1 MLSKDKILQSIIDK
15 TPANLKRQII
25 NSDKV
30 KDLVINPLFK
40 EYGEVIDFCLK
51 SETRE
56 IHLKVLLVGEKEP
69 IDVDIEGYE
78 LIDDEVSP
86 CIVIKKCATS
96 RQWMTVLAEKF
107 LYEKALPIPK
117 EKFALV
123 KSILV

>member
-15 TPANLKRQII
+15 TPAGLKSRII

-30 KDLVINPLFK
+30 KDTIINPLVK
-40 EYGEVIDFCLK
+40 EYGEVIEFCLK
-51 SETRE
+51 PEKRE

-69 IDVDIEGYE
+69 IDVDIFGYD
-78 LIDDEVSP
+78 LVDDEVSP
-86 CIVIKKCATS
+86 CIVIKKCTTN

-107 LYEKALPIPK
+107 LCGKELPIPK